1 MKIKTRFAPSPTGYL
16 HVGGARTAL
25 YSWLFARNHGGEF
38 VLRIEDTDLERST
51 PEAIEASMDGMNWLN
66 LQWDEGPYYQT
77 KRFDRYNNVIDE
89 MLEAGTAY
97 KCYCSKERL
106 EALREEQMANGEK
119 PRYDGRC
126 RHSHEHHADDEP
138 CVVRFAN
145 PQEGSV
151 IFDDQI
157 RGPIEFSNQEL
168 DDLIIRRTDGS
179 PTYNFCVVVDDWDMA
194 ITHVIR
200 GEDHINNT
208 PRQINILKALN
219 APVPVYAHVSMINGD
234 DGKKLSKRHG
244 AVSVMQYRDDGYLP
258 EALLNYLVRLGWSH
272 GDQEIFTR
280 EEMIEFFSLGA
291 VSKSASA
298 FNTDKL
304 LWLNHHYINTLPAEY
319 VATHLQWHIEQEN
332 IDTRNGPQL
341 AELVKL
347 LGERCKTLK
356 EIAQSCRYFYEEFA
370 EFDADA
376 AKKHLRPVAR
386 QPLEVVRDKL
396 AAISDWTAENV
407 HHAIQ
412 ATADELEVGM
422 GKVGM
427 PLRVAVTG
435 AGQSPALDVTVHAI
449 GKSRSVERINK
460 ALAFIAEREGQASCR
475 GRRRYNGRI
484 YSCRFF
490 CLLRRAGDAEAGK
503 KTANPFPGQQVA
515 EMQLICRSHQL
526 QGICDL
532 PPDRDRLIDQVSAW
546 RFREMIVAKQ
556 MASGGNVSQKL
567 THRLVDDHQ
576 SRSSPFNAG
585 YRFCAPFLLP
595 NPAIDRLSGQP
606 QAVGKLCGRHFIF

>member
-25 YSWLFARNHGGEF
+25 YSWLFARNQGGEF

-51 PEAIEASMDGMNWLN
+51 PEAIEAIMDGMNWLS
-66 LQWDEGPYYQT
+66 LEWDEGPYFQT
-77 KRFDRYNNVIDE
+77 KRFDRYNAVIDE
-89 MLEAGTAY
+89 MLAAGTAY

-106 EALREEQMANGEK
+106 EALREEQMAKGEK

-145 PQEGSV
+145 PQDGSV
-151 IFDDQI
+151 VFDDQI
-157 RGPIEFSNQEL
+157 RGPIEFSNLEL

-179 PTYNFCVVVDDWDMA
+179 PTYNFCVVVDDWDME

-208 PRQINILKALN
+208 PRQINILKALG
-219 APVPVYAHVSMINGD
+219 APVPLYAHVSMINGD

-272 GDQEIFTR
+272 GDQEIFSR
-280 EEMIEFFSLGA
+280 EEMIKFFTLDA

-304 LWLNHHYINTLPAEY
+304 LWLNHHYINTLAPEY

-332 IDTRNGPQL
+332 IDTRHGPQL

-356 EIAQSCRYFYEEFA
+356 EMAQTCRYFYEDFS

-396 AAISDWTAENV
+396 AALTDWTAENV

-435 AGQSPALDVTVHAI
+435 AGQSPGLDVTVHAI

-460 ALAFIAEREGQASCR
+460 ALAFIAERE
-475 GRRRYNGRI
+475 N
-484 YSCRFF
+484 
-490 CLLRRAGDAEAGK
+490 
-503 KTANPFPGQQVA
+503 QQ
-515 EMQLICRSHQL
+515 
-526 QGICDL
+526 
-532 PPDRDRLIDQVSAW
+532 
-546 RFREMIVAKQ
+546 
-556 MASGGNVSQKL
+556 
-567 THRLVDDHQ
+567 
-576 SRSSPFNAG
+576 
-585 YRFCAPFLLP
+585 
-595 NPAIDRLSGQP
+595 
-606 QAVGKLCGRHFIF
+606 

>member
-51 PEAIEASMDGMNWLN
+51 PEAIEAIMDGMNWLS
-66 LQWDEGPYYQT
+66 LEWDEGPYYQT
-77 KRFDRYNNVIDE
+77 KRFDRYNAAIDD
-89 MLEAGTAY
+89 MLAAGTAY

-106 EALREEQMANGEK
+106 DALREEQMANNEK

-126 RHSHEHHADDEP
+126 RHSHEHHADNEP

-145 PQEGSV
+145 PQDGSV

-179 PTYNFCVVVDDWDMA
+179 PTYNFCVVVDDWDME

-280 EEMIEFFSLGA
+280 KEMIEFFSLNA

-298 FNTDKL
+298 FNTEKL
-304 LWLNHHYINTLPAEY
+304 QWLNHHYINTLAPEY

-356 EIAQSCRYFYEEFA
+356 EMAASCRYFYEDFT

-396 AAISDWTAENV
+396 AAIDVWSAENV

-435 AGQSPALDVTVHAI
+435 AGQSPGLDVTVHAI
-449 GKSRSVERINK
+449 GKTRSIERINK
-460 ALAFIAEREGQASCR
+460 ALGFIAERES
-475 GRRRYNGRI
+475 
-484 YSCRFF
+484 
-490 CLLRRAGDAEAGK
+490 
-503 KTANPFPGQQVA
+503 QQ
-515 EMQLICRSHQL
+515 
-526 QGICDL
+526 
-532 PPDRDRLIDQVSAW
+532 
-546 RFREMIVAKQ
+546 
-556 MASGGNVSQKL
+556 
-567 THRLVDDHQ
+567 
-576 SRSSPFNAG
+576 
-585 YRFCAPFLLP
+585 
-595 NPAIDRLSGQP
+595 
-606 QAVGKLCGRHFIF
+606 

>member
-1 MKIKTRFAPSPTGYL
+1 MKIKTRFAPSPTGFL

-25 YSWLFARNHGGEF
+25 YSWLFARHHQGEF

-51 PEAIEASMDGMNWLN
+51 PEAIEAIMDGMNWLS
-66 LQWDEGPYYQT
+66 LDWDEGPYYQT
-77 KRFDRYNNVIDE
+77 KRFDRYNAVIDE
-89 MLEAGTAY
+89 MQEAGTAY

-106 EALREEQMANGEK
+106 EALRETQMANGEK

-126 RHSHEHHADDEP
+126 RDSHEHHAADEP
-138 CVVRFAN
+138 HVVRFRN

-179 PTYNFCVVVDDWDMA
+179 PTYNFCVVVDDWDMG
-194 ITHVIR
+194 ITHVVR

-208 PRQINILKALN
+208 PRQINILRAIG
-219 APVPVYAHVSMINGD
+219 AQVPVYAHVSMILGD

-244 AVSVMQYRDDGYLP
+244 AVGVMQYRDDGYLP

-272 GDQEIFTR
+272 GNQEIFSVK
-280 EEMIEFFSLGA
+280 EMTALFSLDA

-298 FNTDKL
+298 FNTEKL
-304 LWLNHHYINTLPAEY
+304 QWLNHHYINALPPEY
-319 VATHLQWHIEQEN
+319 VATHLQWHIEQQN
-332 IDTRNGPQL
+332 IDTRTGPEL
-341 AELVKL
+341 AKLVTL

-356 EIAQSCRYFYEEFA
+356 EMAASCHYFYQDFS

-396 AAISDWTAENV
+396 AALTDWNAETV
-407 HHAIQ
+407 HQAIQ
-412 ATADELEVGM
+412 QSADELGVGM

-435 AGQSPALDVTVHAI
+435 AGQSPGLDVTVEAI
-449 GKSRSVERINK
+449 GRSRSVERIEK
-460 ALAFIAEREGQASCR
+460 ALAFIAEREAQ
-475 GRRRYNGRI
+475 
-484 YSCRFF
+484 
-490 CLLRRAGDAEAGK
+490 
-503 KTANPFPGQQVA
+503 
-515 EMQLICRSHQL
+515 
-526 QGICDL
+526 
-532 PPDRDRLIDQVSAW
+532 
-546 RFREMIVAKQ
+546 
-556 MASGGNVSQKL
+556 SQ
-567 THRLVDDHQ
+567 
-576 SRSSPFNAG
+576 
-585 YRFCAPFLLP
+585 
-595 NPAIDRLSGQP
+595 
-606 QAVGKLCGRHFIF
+606 

>member
-25 YSWLFARNHGGEF
+25 YSWLFARHNGGEF

-51 PEAIEASMDGMNWLN
+51 PEAIEAIMDGMNWLS
-66 LQWDEGPYYQT
+66 LEWDEGPYFQT
-77 KRFDRYNNVIDE
+77 KRFDRYNAVIDE
-89 MLEAGTAY
+89 MLEVGTAY

-106 EALREEQMANGEK
+106 DELRETQMANHEK

-126 RHSHEHHADDEP
+126 RHDTHEHAADEP

-168 DDLIIRRTDGS
+168 DDLIIRRTDGA
-179 PTYNFCVVVDDWDMA
+179 PTYNFCVVVDDWDMQ

-219 APVPVYAHVSMINGD
+219 APVPLYGHVSMINGD

-258 EALLNYLVRLGWSH
+258 EALLNYLVRLGWAH

-280 EEMIEFFSLGA
+280 AEMIELFTLNS

-298 FNTDKL
+298 FNTEKL
-304 LWLNHHYINTLPAEY
+304 QWLNHHYINHLPPEY
-319 VATHLQWHIEQEN
+319 VATQLQWHIEHEN
-332 IDTRNGPQL
+332 IDTRTGPQL
-341 AELVKL
+341 ADLVKL

-356 EIAQSCRYFYEEFA
+356 EMAQTCRYFYEDFA

-396 AAISDWTAENV
+396 AAITDWSAENV
-407 HHAIQ
+407 HQAIQ
-412 ATADELEVGM
+412 ATAEELEVGM

-435 AGQSPALDVTVHAI
+435 GGQSPGLDVTVHAI
-449 GKSRSVERINK
+449 GKTRAIERITK
-460 ALAFIAEREGQASCR
+460 ALAFISEREGQ
-475 GRRRYNGRI
+475 
-484 YSCRFF
+484 
-490 CLLRRAGDAEAGK
+490 
-503 KTANPFPGQQVA
+503 
-515 EMQLICRSHQL
+515 
-526 QGICDL
+526 
-532 PPDRDRLIDQVSAW
+532 
-546 RFREMIVAKQ
+546 
-556 MASGGNVSQKL
+556 
-567 THRLVDDHQ
+567 
-576 SRSSPFNAG
+576 
-585 YRFCAPFLLP
+585 
-595 NPAIDRLSGQP
+595 
-606 QAVGKLCGRHFIF
+606 